1 VLREKAGSTIH
12 LLSLELQILYVVAC
26 LPQTLQE
33 QVKDDF
39 LELFPDMIV
48 YDPAEDLFEDQDKE
62 DD

>member
-1 VLREKAGSTIH
+1 VRRKKVGSTIH

>member
-1 VLREKAGSTIH
+1 
-12 LLSLELQILYVVAC
+12 LSLELQILYVVAC
-26 LPQTLQE
+26 LPRTLQE